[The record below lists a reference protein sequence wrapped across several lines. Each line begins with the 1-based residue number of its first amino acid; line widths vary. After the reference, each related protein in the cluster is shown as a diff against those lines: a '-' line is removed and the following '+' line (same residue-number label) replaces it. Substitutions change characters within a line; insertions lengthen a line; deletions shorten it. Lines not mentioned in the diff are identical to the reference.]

1 MKALLSIPRLAQSR
15 TIGSPFVSYRAPGFG
30 RLPQRLRSRAWL
42 ADVLTGIPRCAAE
55 ALTPPDGIRSRSLP
69 YSTGEAKTIASA
81 YILRGRGPSV
91 ERD

>member
-69 YSTGEAKTIASA
+69 YWRGESDDDCERFHIEKQ
-81 YILRGRGPSV
+81 GPV
-91 ERD
+91 G